1 MSCRGLG
8 EWPVKRIVDAFLIWK
23 ELAME
28 VTTCACTLGTKLC
41 KKMNTLRCLQRASF
55 CGFKTVHLRRQTAE
69 QQKVVPDVK
78 PVMNFVPLV
87 ITTLEFP
94 YHGATAPRACVPGR
108 RATYPDRRRLVLHSF
123 SEQDPPISQ
132 SLRRGFGYTQREM
145 GLPCFAYE
153 SSVSTSWQRLVH
165 GYTLFDTRRLIS
177 FVRVGLLY
185 ERYYVILC

>member
-1 MSCRGLG
+1 M
-8 EWPVKRIVDAFLIWK
+8 
-23 ELAME
+23 
-28 VTTCACTLGTKLC
+28 
-41 KKMNTLRCLQRASF
+41 KKPRCPLRASSF
-55 CGFKTVHLRRQTAE
+55 PGFKAVYLRRKTAKQQTR
-69 QQKVVPDVK
+69 VPDVK

-132 SLRRGFGYTQREM
+132 SVRRGFGYTQREM

-153 SSVSTSWQRLVH
+153 SSVSTSWQRWVS
-165 GYTLFDTRRLIS
+165 GYTLFNTRRLI
-177 FVRVGLLY
+177 FYVIVALLY
-185 ERYYVILC
+185 EGYYVILYLKPKLKIV